1 VHSSERPLFERNRYK
16 LLRVHIVEP
25 IREGTIRSSKDLL
38 VLIYS
43 FLIAFIVVGRC
54 QSRYMSE
61 IRERVLT
68 SAFSCIYGSH
78 WTPII
83 YTWCLVSLR
92 DDVVRHLLE
101 VKQALLVGSR
111 LLIMSIRCLIR
122 PISLLLDLRKQSRSS
137 TLRPK
142 HSLCLVT
149 LGSYCP

>member
-1 VHSSERPLFERNRYK
+1 MHSSERPLFEWNRYK
-16 LLRVHIVEP
+16 LLRVHIVKP
-25 IREGTIRSSKDLL
+25 IREGTICSSKDLL

-43 FLIAFIVVGRC
+43 FLIAFIVVGRS
-54 QSRYMSE
+54 QSRNMSE
-61 IRERVLT
+61 IWERVLT
-68 SAFSCIYGSH
+68 SAFSCIYSSH
-78 WTPII
+78 RTSII

-101 VKQALLVGSR
+101 VEQALLIGCR

-122 PISLLLDLRKQSRSS
+122 PISLLLNLWKQSRSG

-149 LGSYCP
+149 FGSHCP